1 MEKRISNVC
10 FIRSSSLCFLCCLKK
25 SAFMSAEDNGANSSS
40 DLPRKAG
47 RVRNSR
53 TIVLLVSALCEATSS
68 QVMCSGDDDY
78 Y

>member
-1 MEKRISNVC
+1 
-10 FIRSSSLCFLCCLKK
+10 
-25 SAFMSAEDNGANSSS
+25 MSAEDNGANSSS

-53 TIVLLVSALCEATSS
+53 TIVASVGVSALCEATSS